1 MNISSNTKGTS
12 VDTGIPE
19 SVTQKVAGQLLHC
32 STQTVNRYIKD
43 GKLRGYRISAKKIL
57 VDLSDIK
64 AMFSSENGEAKQ

>member
-1 MNISSNTKGTS
+1 MNSSPNIKDTC

-57 VDLSDIK
+57 VDLSDIR
-64 AMFSSENGEAKQ
+64 AMFCSENGEVKQ